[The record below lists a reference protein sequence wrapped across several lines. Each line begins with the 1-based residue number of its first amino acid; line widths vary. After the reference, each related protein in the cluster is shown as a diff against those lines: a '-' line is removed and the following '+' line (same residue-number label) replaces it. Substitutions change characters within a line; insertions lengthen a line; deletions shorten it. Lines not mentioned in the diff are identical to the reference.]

1 LLGVLILLAVAPSG
15 ASMPLLETGSAKPV
29 AEFGACFVRAEE
41 GRGRAW
47 AYMPGKNGGTFTD
60 FGAHGAPATYW
71 LQVRAADVGTHA
83 RLLAAGSSPIAQ
95 SVEQCR

>member
-1 LLGVLILLAVAPSG
+1 LLGVLIFLAAAPSG
-15 ASMPLLETGSAKPV
+15 ASMPLLETGSGKPV
-29 AEFGACFVRAEE
+29 AEFSACFVSAEE
-41 GRGRAW
+41 RRGRAW

-71 LQVRAADVGTHA
+71 LQVRAANAGTHA

>member
-1 LLGVLILLAVAPSG
+1 
-15 ASMPLLETGSAKPV
+15 MPLLETGSGKPV
-29 AEFGACFVRAEE
+29 AEFSACFVSAEE
-41 GRGRAW
+41 RRGRAW

-71 LQVRAADVGTHA
+71 LQVRAADAGTHA
-83 RLLAAGSSPIAQ
+83 RLLAAGSSPVAE